1 MAAEGPSRGAVEPP
15 WGDYAETVLEVA
27 LPGWTAVLSPLP
39 DDAASGEGPV
49 GGSAAP
55 EASPLLPAPLPAP
68 WWVVTACNPHPL
80 VLPDEENLQRDE
92 ALVAD
97 LDAAGVAHH
106 PAVGRS
112 PDATWVEVG
121 RALVGVDRATAL
133 AHARAYDQAAV
144 FEVDDRV
151 RVIACADGRIV
162 SSRAYRLQGAR

>member
-1 MAAEGPSRGAVEPP
+1 MAAQGPSRGAVEPP

-27 LPGWTAVLSPLP
+27 LPGRTAVLWPIADGASGAEAFDGTAAKDPGPPLP
-39 DDAASGEGPV
+39 LPV
-49 GGSAAP
+49 
-55 EASPLLPAPLPAP
+55 P

-112 PDATWVEVG
+112 ADATWVEVG

-133 AHARAYDQAAV
+133 AHARSFDQAAV

-151 RVIACADGRIV
+151 RVIACEDGRVV